1 MRNVLQQIIQLY
13 PTDTIVVSMESGDNA
28 SGRPGSLLPAPNTN
42 PNAGLLQLTNSQ
54 GVAQEAVSICRI
66 ASVRITSTT
75 YNDTITY
82 LPAPTPT
89 PTGCGADC
97 EAAVRSY
104 LPVGTAGASIKAGG
118 QTVGQGTILVN
129 EFGILVL
136 VGANNSDPTFVSA
149 CKAEILTR

>member
-1 MRNVLQQIIQLY
+1 MYKRQDYFCLGIAHLQILIPCKLRHQLIC
-13 PTDTIVVSMESGDNA
+13 PVILAVQAVSYTHLDVYK
-28 SGRPGSLLPAPNTN
+28 R
-42 PNAGLLQLTNSQ
+42 QSQ